1 MRQLILALALFV
13 YHLDYAQVVPVQGVP
28 LNPID
33 QSIFSQ
39 WASEVDSETSGL
51 VIVGSPYLFDDWTKG
66 ELTTIKGDQYTDVD
80 LKLNLFTDQIIYR
93 NPFTKD
99 STLILSKFLTSYKLQ
114 NKDTVFTFYYIPPK
128 PDQKSK
134 VRSGDFYLILLDDKN
149 ALLGRPDVKIKRATK
164 NSMINSD
171 GQIKDRFSRT
181 NEFYLRDESGKIS
194 RIKLSKKAFIKALQ
208 GFQEELKEYIK
219 ENKSDLSNPNHLIA
233 VVSYYNSL
241 F

>member
-1 MRQLILALALFV
+1 MRHFCLIFVLLLCQLG
-13 YHLDYAQVVPVQGVP
+13 YSQVVPVQGVQ

-39 WASEVDSETSGL
+39 WASEVDSEISGTA
-51 VIVGSPYLFDDWTKG
+51 IVGSPYLLDDWTKG
-66 ELTTIKGDQYTDVD
+66 ELITIKGDRYTDVD

-114 NKDTVFTFYYIPPK
+114 SKDTAFTFYYIPPK
-128 PDQKSK
+128 VDQKTR
-134 VRSGDFYLILLDDKN
+134 VRSEDFYLVLLDGKST
-149 ALLGRPDVKIKRATK
+149 LLGRPEVKIKRATK

-171 GQIKDRFSRT
+171 GQIKDRFSRS
-181 NEFYLRDESGKIS
+181 NQFYLRHENGKIS
-194 RIKLSKKAFIKALQ
+194 KVKNSKKAFSKSLT
-208 GFQEELKEYIK
+208 GYNEEVQQYIK
-219 ENKSDLSNPNHLIA
+219 DSKFDLSDPIDLIA
-233 VVSYYNSL
+233 IVKYYNSL